1 MRSSSFA
8 LSFFLVFFNAVVFG
22 QTCPELLGT
31 QLEGDGGFGRSIAV
45 SGDGMKIITGRPQS
59 SNPGTWSGG
68 ATVFEF
74 DNGDWEP
81 LYGSFGNHD
90 NGSRYGFDV
99 DINGDGS
106 RVILGGP
113 RDPMPPPNGT
123 GIGGARVY
131 QLNGSS
137 YYPLGDYLTG
147 NTESGWFGHSVS
159 MNNTGDIIA
168 VGQPGSG
175 AQIGETSAYQWDG
188 VNWNQIGQSITGEIE
203 DDLSG
208 YHVCLDGSG
217 TTLAIAEPKFTS
229 TNGNDG
235 RVRIFILED
244 DFWVLQGEITSATEF
259 IYPSLQEEETVQ
271 MQLSADGQHLVLGS
285 PYYTEVPD
293 LEYEGKVQL
302 FSLENGS
309 WAEDAAILGFGNL
322 LGAAV
327 TINATGSIITAA
339 DESYIYTFQKVAGTW
354 TKMGNSIV
362 SNGENMGLFD
372 AAMDASGS
380 IFAKSN
386 ELNNSS
392 PISVYQWPCDYFP
405 SCSVIGSCNYNNLA
419 TELDGSCDLSCLGC
433 DDPMACNYDPTVEE
447 TSFGPTVVLDF
458 DNCSAPFDWPNASAS
473 DVLCPDN
480 WLGNYPVDIGGGFL
494 IVGYGPCVMTSSPN
508 VLKTANRTFSFPYP
522 VTDLSFTYWTQN
534 SSGFGATT
542 NGIEVTINTEQ
553 DQITYSSLETP
564 WLFNVPNQC
573 PGNTF
578 SVPDIGVVSMQISG
592 LGEGNNY
599 SALYLDDITFTY
611 GTGCQYN
618 ECADPLACNFGNEC
632 NGLPCDY
639 LSCVGCT
646 DSFACNYNESATTEN
661 GSCEYTTCAGC
672 TEPTACNY
680 DETAAL
686 DNGSCEYLT
695 CAGCTAPLACNF
707 DPSATIDNGSC
718 EYLTCAG
725 CTAPLA
731 CNFDPSATIDNG
743 SCLFPDGCTD
753 ESACNYSISA
763 LCNDGSC
770 EFVSCSGC
778 TNPSAC
784 NFDPDA
790 TIEDASCEFESC
802 TGCTDSDACN
812 FEQNAT
818 TDDESCVYTSDLPTD
833 ISILESTL
841 SAVYDPNFTYQ
852 WGECL
857 PGGWAIIPGE
867 LLSDYSPSAD
877 GSYAVEIAFA
887 EFGGCLVLTACTSVS
902 ISHVAPPK
910 ESTSWK
916 VWPTPTA
923 GVLWIESPKKAD
935 GYRLTIR
942 NQLGQIVLAQQNLV
956 GALNAVRLD
965 LPNGLYHLHIHSE
978 GTPVHSQTVV
988 LER

>member
-1 MRSSSFA
+1 MQSSSFV

-31 QLEGDGGFGRSIAV
+31 QLEGDGGFGRSIAL
-45 SGDGMKIITGRPQS
+45 SGDGMKLITGRPQS

-81 LYGSFGNHD
+81 LYGSFGYHD

-137 YYPLGDYLTG
+137 YSPLGDYLTG

-208 YHVCLDGSG
+208 YHVCLSGSG

-244 DFWVLQGEITSATEF
+244 DFWMLQGEIPSATEF
-259 IYPSLQEEETVQ
+259 IYPSLQEEETIQ

-293 LEYEGKVQL
+293 LEYEGKVQV

-309 WAEDAAILGFGNL
+309 WAEDAVILGFGNL

-327 TINATGSIITAA
+327 TINATGNIITAA
-339 DESYIYTFQKVAGTW
+339 DEYQIYTFQKVEGTW
-354 TKMGNSIV
+354 TKMGNSMV
-362 SNGENMGLFD
+362 SYGDNMGLFD
-372 AAMDASGS
+372 ASMDASGS
-380 IFAKSN
+380 IFAKSI
-386 ELNNSS
+386 ELNNNANS

-419 TELDGSCDLSCLGC
+419 TELDGSCDFNCLGC
-433 DDPMACNYDPTVEE
+433 HDSMACNYDPTLEG
-447 TSFGPTVVLDF
+447 TLFGPTVVLDF
-458 DNCSAPFDWPNASAS
+458 DNCSAPFDWVNLES
-473 DVLCPDN
+473 DISCPDN
-480 WLGNYPVDIGGGFL
+480 WLGNYPVEFSGNIVHFLGGTCIMSPPNALRFG
-494 IVGYGPCVMTSSPN
+494 SS
-508 VLKTANRTFSFPYP
+508 LTLSFPYP

-534 SSGFGATT
+534 SLVGLASSEGL
-542 NGIEVTINTEQ
+542 EVKINTEQ
-553 DQITYSSLETP
+553 DQITYSSLDTP
-564 WLFNVPNQC
+564 WLFNVPNYC

-578 SVPDIGVVSMQISG
+578 YVPDIGIVSMQITC
-592 LGEGNNY
+592 LAE
-599 SALYLDDITFTY
+599 ALNPIAYLDDITFTY

-618 ECADPLACNFGNEC
+618 ECADPLACNFGNDC

-639 LSCVGCT
+639 LSCVGCL
-646 DSFACNYNESATTEN
+646 DSSACNYNELATTEN

-672 TEPTACNY
+672 TESTACNY

-686 DNGSCEYLT
+686 D
-695 CAGCTAPLACNF
+695 
-707 DPSATIDNGSC
+707 DGSC

-770 EFVSCSGC
+770 EFTSCSGC
-778 TNPSAC
+778 TNPNAC

-833 ISILESTL
+833 ISILENTL

-857 PGGWAIIPGE
+857 PNGWAIIPGE
-867 LLSDYSPSAD
+867 LLSDYSPEAD

-887 EFGGCLVLTACTSVS
+887 EFGGCLVLTACTSIS
-902 ISHVAPPK
+902 ISHVAPPT
-910 ESTSWK
+910 ESNSWK
-916 VWPTPTA
+916 AWPNPTA
-923 GVLWIESPKKAD
+923 GVLWIESPMRAD
-935 GYRLTIR
+935 GYSFTLR
-942 NQLGQIVLAQQNLV
+942 NQIGQIVLAQQNLV
-956 GALNAVRLD
+956 GATNAVKLE

-978 GTPVHSQTVV
+978 GSTVHAQTVV
-988 LER
+988 IER